1 MRDPDTSSWIKA
13 DALFFQQ
20 ENSHNHRCRF
30 CGASLWTVQ
39 NPDEL
44 TPKRTQ
50 WVRIGG
56 YGYVHRRFAYQAAET
71 CKKAFRAKI
80 EEVVERPDGLF
91 PAAGAYRRYPLSAYL
106 KKKLKR
112 IDALI
117 VDELHQYSGE
127 SAQGQAMAE
136 LAGIADKVLGMT
148 ATLVNGYAK
157 GIFYLL
163 FRLKARLMLLDNQAY
178 KRPRDFCLQY
188 GVLEEMYE
196 EDTSTSKSRKRK
208 VRERFLPGVSPIVY
222 SRFLLENAVFLS
234 LNDMGKELP
243 DYEEIPIPCTM
254 LPEVQKEYDALQNN
268 FRHLM
273 RQAPRIGKRVMSAYL
288 NLLSAYP
295 DQPYGHEPIRN
306 PFVPEEDQNV
316 LAAPQDVGSAADLQP
331 KDEVL
336 LDLIDRKIQAGERV
350 IVFTAWVRLDTQERL
365 HKLLTEKGVK
375 TAILDQKVPP
385 VQREE
390 WVDKRVREG
399 VKVLITNSA
408 LVETGLDLNAFTTL
422 VFYNIAFNLYV
433 FRQASRR
440 SWRIN
445 QTAPKVEIYMLYY
458 ADTMQHKALRL
469 MASKLSA
476 ATVIE
481 GQISD
486 EGLAAMSDCQDLT
499 TQLAKELMR
508 GLKDD
513 VEDLAASFKKMA
525 IFRNHP
531 KPAAAEKYSA
541 PAEPEEQLLPVQQ
554 SILLPVPPCS
564 ETKRAGVKDTGQISI
579 FDLLA
584 S

>member
-1 MRDPDTSSWIKA
+1 M
-13 DALFFQQ
+13 
-20 ENSHNHRCRF
+20 
-30 CGASLWTVQ
+30 
-39 NPDEL
+39 
-44 TPKRTQ
+44 
-50 WVRIGG
+50 
-56 YGYVHRRFAYQAAET
+56 
-71 CKKAFRAKI
+71 
-80 EEVVERPDGLF
+80 
-91 PAAGAYRRYPLSAYL
+91 
-106 KKKLKR
+106 
-112 IDALI
+112 
-117 VDELHQYSGE
+117 
-127 SAQGQAMAE
+127 
-136 LAGIADKVLGMT
+136 
-148 ATLVNGYAK
+148 
-157 GIFYLL
+157 
-163 FRLKARLMLLDNQAY
+163 
-178 KRPRDFCLQY
+178 
-188 GVLEEMYE
+188 
-196 EDTSTSKSRKRK
+196 
-208 VRERFLPGVSPIVY
+208 
-222 SRFLLENAVFLS
+222 
-234 LNDMGKELP
+234 
-243 DYEEIPIPCTM
+243 
-254 LPEVQKEYDALQNN
+254 
-268 FRHLM
+268 
-273 RQAPRIGKRVMSAYL
+273 
-288 NLLSAYP
+288 
-295 DQPYGHEPIRN
+295 
-306 PFVPEEDQNV
+306 
-316 LAAPQDVGSAADLQP
+316 
-331 KDEVL
+331 

-350 IVFTAWVRLDTQERL
+350 IVYTAWVRLDTQERL

-375 TAILDQKVPP
+375 AAILDQKVPP

-481 GQISD
+481 GQITD

-525 IFRNHP
+525 IFGNHP